1 MTLRIR
7 GLLGPG
13 LVVLAQLALAA
24 LVARFGTIAPVPMH
38 FNAAGQVDRWGDRAE
53 SAWMVVFVAVLT
65 ALVSAG
71 LALSRGRLRP
81 AGTGL
86 AVVQAVMLLVF
97 SGLAGLMA
105 AFGFGLVHADGAAG
119 PLGMA
124 TLWLVLGAIGAVL
137 GKTPPNAVVGV
148 RTPWSRASRL
158 SWDKSNRLA
167 GRLFFGA
174 GVMGVLLAP
183 LTPEPLGM
191 RASTTVVLII
201 AGLAVMESWR
211 VWRRDPDRRPIVG

>member
-1 MTLRIR
+1 
-7 GLLGPG
+7 
-13 LVVLAQLALAA
+13 
-24 LVARFGTIAPVPMH
+24 
-38 FNAAGQVDRWGDRAE
+38 
-53 SAWMVVFVAVLT
+53 
-65 ALVSAG
+65 
-71 LALSRGRLRP
+71 
-81 AGTGL
+81 
-86 AVVQAVMLLVF
+86 
-97 SGLAGLMA
+97 MA
-105 AFGFGLVHADGAAG
+105 AFGFGLMHADGGAG
-119 PLGMA
+119 HLGMA
-124 TLWLVLGAIGAVL
+124 TLWLILGAIGAVL

-174 GVMGVLLAP
+174 GVVGVLLAP

-211 VWRRDPDRRPIVG
+211 VWRRDPDRGSMLG